1 MTESNRGLL
10 TAVGAFT
17 LWGLLPIYLKLLA
30 SATALEVVCHR
41 IVWSMAFTL
50 LLLLYRKK
58 TRGLLAVLKDKKR
71 VLPFVLTGMLLA
83 VNWLTYIWA
92 VNSGFIVE
100 ASLGYYINPLLN
112 VALGVLFFQEKLRKL
127 QWLAI
132 LFAVL
137 GVCYLT
143 FVYGKLP
150 WIALV
155 LAFCF
160 GFYGLLGKKS
170 SLPALEGLFLE
181 TAILFLP
188 AFILLMVLSVQGDAD
203 FVRQDGTGRLLL
215 AGTGIA
221 TSLPL
226 LLFGYAA
233 RRMPLSSLG
242 IVQYLA
248 PSLQLCVGIFVY
260 HESFP
265 AEQLTGFSL
274 VWCGLLLY
282 VSEGVMVRIKSK
294 RGRLTL

>member
-10 TAVGAFT
+10 AAVGAFT

-50 LLLLYRKK
+50 LLLIYRKK
-58 TRGLLAVLKDKKR
+58 TRGLLVVFKDKKR
-71 VLPFVLTGMLLA
+71 VIPFVLTGLLLA

-127 QWLAI
+127 QWLSI
-132 LFAVL
+132 LFALL

-143 FVYGKLP
+143 FVYGELP

-160 GFYGLLGKKS
+160 AFYGLLGKKA

-188 AFILLMVLSVQGDAD
+188 AFILLMVLSVQGEAD

-274 VWCGLLLY
+274 VWFGLLLY
-282 VSEGVMVRIKSK
+282 VSEGVMARIKSK
-294 RGRLTL
+294 RAKLAL

>member
-50 LLLLYRKK
+50 LLLIYRKK

-71 VLPFVLTGMLLA
+71 VLPFVLTGLLLA

-188 AFILLMVLSVQGDAD
+188 ASILLMVLSVQGDAD

>member
-50 LLLLYRKK
+50 LLLIYRKK

-71 VLPFVLTGMLLA
+71 VLPFVLTGLLLA